1 MVLRMAYLLT
11 MLIMLATYRVT
22 RLITRDKLPLIAL
35 PRDKFVER
43 WGVYEDEPDKTIPI
57 GVRDRIQDGRR
68 TNLFMRSL
76 AYLWECDWC
85 MSIWVGALVVYAVNY
100 YVGVPLP
107 VLQWL
112 AASAVTGILAQ
123 QETVRDR
130 EAK

>member
-1 MVLRMAYLLT
+1 MAYLLT

-57 GVRDRIQDGRR
+57 GVRDRLLDGRR

-85 MSIWVGALVVYAVNY
+85 MSIWIGAAMVYAVNY
-100 YVGVPLP
+100 YVDLPYP

-112 AASAVTGILAQ
+112 AASAITGILAQ

>member
-1 MVLRMAYLLT
+1 MAYLLT
-11 MLIMLATYRVT
+11 MLIMLASYRLT

-43 WGVYEDEPDKTIPI
+43 WGVYEDETDKSIPI

-85 MSIWVGALVVYAVNY
+85 MGIWIAAGVVYAATF
-100 YVGVPLP
+100 YVDVPYP

-112 AASAVTGILAQ
+112 AASAVTGIFAQ
-123 QETVRDR
+123 QETVRDKLAR
-130 EAK
+130 

>member
-1 MVLRMAYLLT
+1 MDLLLT
-11 MLIMLATYRVT
+11 MLIMFAVYRST

-43 WGVYEDEPDKTIPI
+43 WGVYENEPDKTVPI
-57 GVRDRIQDGRR
+57 GVRDRLVDGRR

-85 MSIWVGALVVYAVNY
+85 MSIWVGAGVVYATTLFY
-100 YVGVPLP
+100 AVPYP
-107 VLQWL
+107 VLMWL

-123 QETVRDR
+123 QESVRDR
-130 EAK
+130 QMQ

>member
-1 MVLRMAYLLT
+1 MAYLLT

>member
-1 MVLRMAYLLT
+1 MAYLLT

-100 YVGVPLP
+100 YVDVSLP